1 MLIRKAAVAAASSDS
16 KTSKQV
22 ATDAERLEILLT
34 RYEKNLE
41 LEAFYIRR
49 KDNDSLL
56 EILPAQGSLIDS
68 ITTILGTVQ
77 VSPAERVALDRR
89 LGAADA
95 KREENK
101 RALEA
106 EFNAVKKELEEMNAA
121 RVRLMQVRKLSRT
134 AYTDDEPVR
143 TENWA

>member
-1 MLIRKAAVAAASSDS
+1 MLIRKAAVPAASSDS

-49 KDNDSLL
+49 KDIDSLL

-68 ITTILGTVQ
+68 ITAILGTIQ
-77 VSPAERVALDRR
+77 VHPAERAALDRR

-101 RALEA
+101 RAFEA